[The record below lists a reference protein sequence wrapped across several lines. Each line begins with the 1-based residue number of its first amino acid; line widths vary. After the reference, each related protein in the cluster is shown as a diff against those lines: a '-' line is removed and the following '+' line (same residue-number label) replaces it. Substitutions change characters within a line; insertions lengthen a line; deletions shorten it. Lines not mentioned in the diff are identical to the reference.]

1 MHDDAFR
8 GVCKLPFRRMR
19 MSNRL
24 ACRDYRQALGMKQNM
39 STNTGVRFL
48 FIRIHHT
55 LTSAQLIW
63 ITESL

>member
-8 GVCKLPFRRMR
+8 GVCKLPCRRMR
-19 MSNRL
+19 MSNRP
-24 ACRDYRQALGMKQNM
+24 ACRDHRQAPRMKENM
-39 STNTGVRFL
+39 ETNAGARFL

-55 LTSAQLIW
+55 LTSARLIW